1 VGEGKR
7 GRGWCGSVVFFVVAS
22 LAVLVEVVLLSHVL
36 PHDEQNGRTDQ
47 TGPSQREGIVI
58 F

>member
-1 VGEGKR
+1 M
-7 GRGWCGSVVFFVVAS
+7 FFVVAS
-22 LAVLVEVVLLSHVL
+22 LAVLVEVVFLSHVL

-58 F
+58 FYVRNVIF

>member
-1 VGEGKR
+1 MRGGGGVG
-7 GRGWCGSVVFFVVAS
+7 VFFVVAS

-47 TGPSQREGIVI
+47 TVMQSQREEIVK